1 MNKTIFI
8 NCRFLTQPV
17 TGVQRYGIELTK
29 HLIKNND
36 GIKFICISPRG
47 VLNDKLKKKLK
58 VQLIGR
64 FSGHLWEQID
74 LPIYLS
80 KFNNPLLLNLANTAP
95 LNYSNNIITI
105 HDLAFTK
112 NKKWFS
118 KKFRIVYNFLIPRI
132 LKKAKHVIT
141 VSEFSK
147 SEILN
152 YVKIPYISISVVY
165 NGIDHLPHQNHKIKK
180 KDYYLMV
187 GSLDPRKNLSTVI
200 DAFIQLKLPLKI
212 VGDKANSFLKLKT
225 NSSDMIQLLGRV
237 SDEELS
243 KLYKEARGF
252 IYLSFYEGFGIPPLE
267 AFTFK
272 TRSIVSNIEVFKEI
286 LGNTAIYTNPLVIE
300 DIINTIREYDNNI
313 SQKKISSKE
322 ILEIRNKYSWAKSS
336 EKLKKIIKKYKNEKS
351 FNS

>member
-1 MNKTIFI
+1 MGKTIYI

-36 GIKFICISPRG
+36 KIKFVCISPG
-47 VLNDKLKKKLK
+47 GILNKELQKKLK
-58 VQLIGR
+58 VKIIGR
-64 FSGHLWEQID
+64 FSGHLWEQIE
-74 LPIYLS
+74 LPSYLS
-80 KFNNPLLLNLANTAP
+80 KFNKPLLLNFANTAP

-118 KKFRIVYNFLIPRI
+118 KEFRIAYYFLIPRI

-147 SEILN
+147 NEILN
-152 YVKIPYISISVVY
+152 FVDLPNNLISVVF
-165 NGIDHLPHQNHKIKK
+165 NGIEHLPDQNNKIIK

-187 GSLDPRKNLSTVI
+187 GSLDPRKNISRVI

-212 VGDKANSFLKLKT
+212 VGGKTNSFSKVKI

-237 SDEELS
+237 SDKELS

-252 IYLSFYEGFGIPPLE
+252 VYLSLYEGFGIPPLE
-267 AFTFK
+267 ALIFK
-272 TRSIVSNIEVFKEI
+272 TRPIVSNIEVFKEI
-286 LGNTAIYTNPLVIE
+286 LGSAAIYSNPLVIQE
-300 DIINTIREYDNNI
+300 MINTIKEYDNNI
-313 SQKKISSKE
+313 SQNKISAKE
-322 ILEIRNKYSWAKSS
+322 ILEIKNKYSWVKSS
-336 EKLKKIIKKYKNEKS
+336 EKIKKIIKKL
-351 FNS
+351 F